1 MGRKKKQTFFFL
13 YIFLCIPKKQTNRDK
28 RDYMVYNIYI
38 YTIYTAFCNC
48 KQHTNVIYIFCQ
60 ATITTEATF
69 KNDRKTRKKKNETKM
84 STMAVGGKVGAVCEG
99 GRKASRNHWVCHV
112 AKSQRRRWRRRRRR
126 RWSGARSVSGL
137 GD

>member
-1 MGRKKKQTFFFL
+1 MKQGENGAQKKANLFFFTYFYVYLRSKQTHG
-13 YIFLCIPKKQTNRDK
+13 DK
-28 RDYMVYNIYI
+28 RDDIVYTIYI
-38 YTIYTAFCNC
+38 YTTFCNC

-69 KNDRKTRKKKNETKM
+69 KNDRKTKKNETKL
-84 STMAVGGKVGAVCEG
+84 STMAVGKVGAVCEG

-112 AKSQRRRWRRRRRR
+112 AKSQRRRR
-126 RWSGARSVSGL
+126 AVSGL